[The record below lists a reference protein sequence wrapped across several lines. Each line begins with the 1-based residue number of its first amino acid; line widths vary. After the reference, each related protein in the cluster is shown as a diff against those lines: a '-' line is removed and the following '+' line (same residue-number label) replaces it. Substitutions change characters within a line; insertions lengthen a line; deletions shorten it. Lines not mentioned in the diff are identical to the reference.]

1 MIKEMYQ
8 EYEHKMKKTVEV
20 VISDFGGVRA
30 GRANA
35 SVLDKISVEYYGTE
49 TPINQVASI
58 SAPTPAPWSSSP
70 GTAPCLRPLRRRC

>member
-49 TPINQVASI
+49 TPINQVANVSI
-58 SAPTPAPWSSSP
+58 PAPWSSSP
-70 GTAPCLRPLRRRC
+70 GTAPCSRPWRRRC